1 MKKFIAPALVLLAT
15 TGLYAAC
22 IGPFCYDDQGAY
34 INSTLTVG
42 NMTHTQPDGLLSK
55 TLAQMN
61 LLAPTAAGQLIYVSD
76 AVQSRVCVSSGT
88 GAGAWVVMSAS
99 GTFAGGSYPHCN

>member
-22 IGPFCYDDQGAY
+22 MGPFCWDDTGA
-34 INSTLTVG
+34 SVGTTLSVG
-42 NMTHTQPDGLLSK
+42 AMTHTAPDGLKSY

-61 LLAPTAAGQLIYVSD
+61 LLAASAAGQIIFVSD

-88 GAGAWVVMSAS
+88 GAGAWTIATAS
-99 GTFAGGSYPHCN
+99 GTFVGGSFPHCN